1 MLEWVVISSSR
12 GSSPPKDRNRISY
25 VSCIRIL
32 ATESLLLLLLSPLLA
47 GGFFTSSTTWEA
59 HMRLYAIFIFLF
71 LTSFC
76 VKGSRFTH
84 LSSIGSLPPFLEGGV
99 REGWR
104 QGSLWSWWGQTHLWK
119 TGWELGRTAGCF
131 RTEHAPMQTGWPS
144 QNSWGL
150 CGELVRHLDL
160 LAADAS
166 SANTTPTT

>member
-99 REGWR
+99 RGLETR
-104 QGSLWSWWGQTHLWK
+104 QPVVMVGTNLSLEDRVG
-119 TGWELGRTAGCF
+119 AGKDSRLF
-131 RTEHAPMQTGWPS
+131 
-144 QNSWGL
+144 
-150 CGELVRHLDL
+150 
-160 LAADAS
+160 
-166 SANTTPTT
+166 